1 VLFLRYASLAKFK
14 KILVPLDGSKKSFT
28 ALDNA
33 ICIANLSGAQVT
45 GIHILPKI
53 VIAGTRTSS
62 IEHQIAAEGKS
73 ILKSGKEKSNKSN
86 VAYESEL
93 ISGEPGPSITKY
105 AKSGKFDLI
114 VMSSTGTGS
123 VKDGFFGSISNY
135 VMHSSEIPIMI
146 IR

>member
-1 VLFLRYASLAKFK
+1 LTKFK
-14 KILVPLDGSKKSFT
+14 KILVPLDGSKKSLV

-33 ICIANLSGAQVT
+33 VYLAKISGASIT
-45 GIHILPKI
+45 GIHVLPRI

-62 IEHQIAAEGKS
+62 IEHQITSEGKS
-73 ILKSGKEKSNKSN
+73 ILKQGKVKSSQSD
-86 VAYESEL
+86 VQYEEEL
-93 ISGEPGPSITKY
+93 ISGEPGPTITKY
-105 AKSGKFDLI
+105 AKNGKFDLI

-135 VMHSSEIPIMI
+135 VMHSSDIPIMI